1 MRKSFLSY
9 LFFGVLTTAFGQ
21 KNFQQT
27 KAYIDDVKQLTDVMI
42 YDVTSPVAAARYYAY
57 STLAS
62 YELMATQTG
71 VLYPSFTALSKLRLT
86 GIPAEVPSLQHPEMA
101 YRYVLLYVG
110 SKLLPSG
117 KKLLPRAEKLKQAL
131 PPTEAEF
138 VEAIGEAV
146 LTYASQDGFLQLNN
160 LKRYTPKRGPAYW
173 QPTKPTYM
181 APIEP
186 HWNTLKTFFLD
197 RPDQFLT
204 QVPATFDLDPASPF
218 YVMTLEVKNV
228 VDENHKEKNEIAAFW
243 DCNPY
248 AISQIGHLEFGLKKI
263 SPGGHWMGIAGI
275 ACKKARFSLQKTI
288 YTHTLLALTLH
299 DSFVA
304 CWDEKYRSDRIRPE
318 TVINRYIDKTWTP
331 LLQTPPFPEY
341 VSGHSVVS
349 TSSALILTQIFGDN
363 FRFKDTT
370 ENEFGLKP
378 RTFKSFNQAAEEAS
392 ISRIYGGIH
401 FMDAVTEGQ
410 WLGRQVGHFVLQA
423 IDPGSPSSLP
433 TR

>member
-71 VLYPSFTALSKLRLT
+71 VPYPSFTALSKLRLT

-204 QVPATFDLDPASPF
+204 QVPATFDLDSASPF
-218 YVMTLEVKNV
+218 YAMTLEVKNV

-410 WLGRQVGHFVLQA
+410 WLGRQVGQFVLQA
-423 IDPGSPSSLP
+423 IDPGSPSSFP

>member
-71 VLYPSFTALSKLRLT
+71 VPYPSFTALSKLRLT

-110 SKLLPSG
+110 SKLMPSG

-218 YVMTLEVKNV
+218 YAMSLEVKNV

-410 WLGRQVGHFVLQA
+410 WLGRQVGQFVLQA
-423 IDPGSPSSLP
+423 IDPGSPSSFP